1 MQAFNLKN
9 SLVINGWKDNGFKP
23 KSSGSG
29 VKRSHDGE
37 VKDSQ
42 IKHREQR
49 EHDFLIISD
58 PFKTVLHI
66 EVKKNQKN
74 GEDDAAQQL
83 KSGITFLK
91 ESLVFPKEER
101 WNFVSVMY
109 FEETTDVCPDCT
121 EFVLTPDTNFDEW
134 WKKFE
139 LQNQEQRSHKKDS
152 SLNEC
157 SYLQN
162 CKFLLHQMFKQSHVI
177 TEADITRNSEK
188 FFDKSCSTNLRKTRT
203 NKKGFCFLTRVQ
215 FSLFNDPSMKR
226 VVFKSAY
233 GTGKTLLIKAKAK
246 ELQQEGN
253 KVVIVLFDNVK
264 TRFQFLLKENYDQE
278 FKAFPNNVRVE
289 LIKCAG
295 NTIFFWRKKLRAF
308 VVSST
313 QSH

>member
-58 PFKTVLHI
+58 PFKTVFLI
-66 EVKKNQKN
+66 EVKKNQNYNSESK
-74 GEDDAAQQL
+74 AAQQL
-83 KSGITFLK
+83 KRGFTFFE
-91 ESLVFPKEER
+91 ESLVFPKEEK
-101 WNFVSVMY
+101 WNFVRVMY
-109 FEETTDVCPDCT
+109 FEETKGVCPNCSA
-121 EFVLTPDTNFDEW
+121 FVLTPDTNFNEW

-152 SLNEC
+152 ILNEC

-162 CKFLLHQMFKQSHVI
+162 CKFLLHQMFKQSQVI
-177 TEADITRNSEK
+177 TEADITKNSED
-188 FFDKSCSTNLRKTRT
+188 FLEKSCNTNLHKTET
-203 NKKGFCFLTRVQ
+203 NKKGLCFLTRVQ
-215 FSLFNDPSMKR
+215 FSLFHDPSMRR

-246 ELQQEGN
+246 ELLQKGE
-253 KVVIVLFDNVK
+253 KVVIILFDNVK
-264 TRFQFLLKENYDQE
+264 TSFQFLLKKNYDQE
-278 FKAFPNNVRVE
+278 FKTFHNNVTVE
-289 LIKCAG
+289 LFKCAG
-295 NTIFFWRKKLRAF
+295 DTIFFRRKRLN
-308 VVSST
+308 
-313 QSH
+313 